1 MHELDA
7 QSLGAVLGGAREIYV
22 SGCSAEIGELPGML
36 GDSSAGATVTGIF
49 SPILNTQS
57 YADEGLGRRCRT
69 YFLNRDLRRD
79 LAAGRVDFCPWTY
92 TQMSDWM
99 VAPGRFDT
107 AIVMVSPP
115 DGEGRCSFGS
125 QADFLPDFHQH
136 VPRLIGVINPNMP
149 RTLGEP
155 GIEFDRFTAVFDY
168 DRPLLEIPQ
177 KPDGGDPVSDAI
189 ARVLAGMIPDGATLQ
204 MGIGRVPQAVAT
216 ALAGHR
222 GLRIHSGLVD
232 DSILF
237 LEQAGVLDVDAPI
250 LSGVGMGSRALY
262 DHIRE
267 NPRFAFCS
275 TSYTHSQAVIAA
287 IPRFFAINAAIQVD
301 LFGQINSE
309 GSDGRML
316 ASPGGLPEF
325 LRGARASRGGM
336 SIIALRAERG
346 RKGGGGIVPSI
357 CEPRLVTA
365 PRYDVDAVVTE
376 NGVAHIRNLSIDERA
391 EALIAIADPAER
403 SALAE
408 SWRNIRNAGLA

>member
-22 SGCSAEIGELPGML
+22 SGCSAEIAELPGML
-36 GDSSAGATVTGIF
+36 GEASAGATVTGIF

-69 YFLNRDLRRD
+69 FFLNRDLRRD

-92 TQMSDWM
+92 TQMAGWLG
-99 VAPGRFDT
+99 APGRFDT

-115 DGEGRCSFGS
+115 DADGLCSFGS
-125 QADFLPDFHQH
+125 QADFLPDFHRH
-136 VPRLIGVINPNMP
+136 VPRLIGVVNPNMP

-155 GIEFDRFTAVFDY
+155 GIPLDRFAALFEY

-177 KPDGGDPVSDAI
+177 KPGDSDPVSDAI

-237 LEQAGVLDVDAPI
+237 LEQAGALDLDVPI
-250 LSGVGMGSRALY
+250 TSGVAMGSRALY
-262 DHIRE
+262 DHIQG
-267 NPRFAFCS
+267 NARFAFRPAS
-275 TSYTHSQAVIAA
+275 HTHAQAVIAA
-287 IPRFFAINAAIQVD
+287 NPKFFAINAAIQVD

-325 LRGARASRGGM
+325 LRGARASQGGV

-346 RKGGGGIVPSI
+346 RKGGGGIVPGI
-357 CEPRLVTA
+357 CEPHLVTA
-365 PRYDVDAVVTE
+365 PRYDVDAIVTE
-376 NGVAHIRNLSIDERA
+376 NGGAHIRNLSIDERA

-408 SWRNIRNAGLA
+408 SWRDIRKAGFA